1 MNNLEKVGI
10 TMMLE
15 DLKPIKTNKQLALE
29 KLEGIAHLM
38 ENKCKDDSTYN
49 LNKQSKAWL
58 RHYSEMIRSEIRR
71 YKT

>member
-29 KLEGIAHLM
+29 NLEDIAKFM
-38 ENKCKDDSTYN
+38 KNKCKDDSSYN

-58 RHYSEMIRSEIRR
+58 SHYSEMISSEIRR

>member
-1 MNNLEKVGI
+1 M
-10 TMMLE
+10 
-15 DLKPIKTNKQLALE
+15 KTNKQLALE
-29 KLEGIAHLM
+29 NLKGIVHLM
-38 ENKCKDDSTYN
+38 ENKCKDDSSYN